1 MTETIM
7 FNFDTEVR
15 RSWIKALKSSRQEFS
30 GTVYDW
36 YIHLD
41 DAYGIKPVMLESGI
55 AGIDIVDPDKAV
67 LFKLRWM

>member
-7 FNFDTEVR
+7 FNFDQEVCNV
-15 RSWIKALKSSRQEFS
+15 WINALKSSKQEFP

-36 YIHLD
+36 YTHLD

-67 LFKLRWM
+67 LFKLRWL

>member
-7 FNFDTEVR
+7 FNFDQEVR
-15 RSWIKALKSSRQEFS
+15 NAWINALKSSKQEFS

-41 DAYGIKPVMLESGI
+41 DTYGIKPVMLESGI
-55 AGIDIVDPDKAV
+55 AGIDIVDPEKAV
-67 LFKLRWM
+67 LFKLRWL